1 MADVDSGSTPIEE
14 GVLADLRAE
23 VLSAFS
29 GKVASLTPSTRR
41 LAADFAYGT
50 IWPREGLSQ
59 RDKSIATIAALVVL
73 QCTEELQLHT
83 IRGLA
88 NGLSREEIGEILTQ
102 LIPYV
107 GFPLV
112 VSAATKMADLVD
124 RATQNK
130 E

>member
-1 MADVDSGSTPIEE
+1 MADGTISPSSLPE
-14 GVLADLRAE
+14 GVLADLRLE
-23 VLSAFS
+23 VLAAF
-29 GKVASLTPSTRR
+29 GAKVASLTPDIRS

-59 RDKSIATIAALVVL
+59 RDRSIATIAALVVL
-73 QCTEELQLHT
+73 QCTEELQLHA

-88 NGLSREEIGEILTQ
+88 NGLSKEELGEILTQ

-124 RATQNK
+124 RATQAQ